1 MTAYAIKRPSANMMN
16 TRKVLMILGGLLVG
30 AAGASYLMLLEADHL
45 ATAEARAGI
54 DESLQTPAIDS
65 PVSGNQVTQ
74 GSIDSSQASGA
85 ITKGASVAQQPAAQ
99 KPARSGPSVLASA
112 QPSDD
117 TDADASDEPQQGAR
131 SAPNSASA
139 RADRSGTGRATR
151 HAHRAKP
158 KETLVSRLTAMFRK
172 VVYHRRS
179 NEPGNNPDPHSHP

>member
-1 MTAYAIKRPSANMMN
+1 MTAYAIERPSANMMN
-16 TRKVLMILGGLLVG
+16 TRKVLIILGGLLVG
-30 AAGASYLMLLEADHL
+30 AAGASYLMLLEADHR

-65 PVSGNQVTQ
+65 PVIGNPVTQ

-85 ITKGASVAQQPAAQ
+85 ITKGASVAQQPTAQ
-99 KPARSGPSVLASA
+99 KPARSGPSVLAST

-117 TDADASDEPQQGAR
+117 TDADASDGPQQGAR
-131 SAPNSASA
+131 SAPAAAPNSAA
-139 RADRSGTGRATR
+139 TRADRSKRTGRATR

-179 NEPGNNPDPHSHP
+179 N

>member
-1 MTAYAIKRPSANMMN
+1 MTAYAVERPSANMMN

-85 ITKGASVAQQPAAQ
+85 ITKGASVAQQPTAQ
-99 KPARSGPSVLASA
+99 KPARSGPSVLAST

-131 SAPNSASA
+131 SAPNSAAA
-139 RADRSGTGRATR
+139 RADQSKRTGRATR

-179 NEPGNNPDPHSHP
+179 NEPGSHP